1 MNTENENYFPVEPNK
16 YQFLGLNYLTK
27 GLDAKIVENV
37 NKVYVCGYRVNNEI
51 IYPFLEYLLQK
62 NSSGTEL
69 VLPSLYLPEDC
80 KDAVSL
86 VSKIDTLL
94 TLLLIGNN
102 SGFNLN
108 HNFVEC
114 YEGFCY
120 FKGDMYVFFDLTVME
135 IKLDDVYRENA
146 LWFCLIYEIFNS
158 GHVCGTKISNSV
170 VTFLFSCSIKHPFY
184 VLHDENLIQ
193 YEVPS
198 VVYVGAHEKKI
209 NFIHTFGIS
218 KKNSDSMLGPYYYF
232 TDFTNAIRQ
241 GGWSENE
248 SIDTMFGKVIT
259 DNEYGRYT
267 KGGIVRFALF
277 IGKADVK
284 MNFKTDDIDSSQ
296 IKRERLLDTNLDTNY
311 EKQTMRI
318 SDHDGLWT
326 KNYDT
331 IILED
336 LELDDGTRLKNTPMY
351 VCKEYERQC
360 PLTYHY
366 LNKKTLG
373 EKYDN
378 SSHYSI
384 M

>member
-1 MNTENENYFPVEPNK
+1 
-16 YQFLGLNYLTK
+16 
-27 GLDAKIVENV
+27 
-37 NKVYVCGYRVNNEI
+37 
-51 IYPFLEYLLQK
+51 
-62 NSSGTEL
+62 
-69 VLPSLYLPEDC
+69 
-80 KDAVSL
+80 
-86 VSKIDTLL
+86 
-94 TLLLIGNN
+94 
-102 SGFNLN
+102 
-108 HNFVEC
+108 
-114 YEGFCY
+114 
-120 FKGDMYVFFDLTVME
+120 MYVFFDLTVME
-135 IKLDDVYRENA
+135 IKLDDVYRENT

-158 GHVCGTKISNSV
+158 GHVCGTKISNIV
-170 VTFLFSCSIKHPFY
+170 VTFLFSCSIKYPFY

-193 YEVPS
+193 YEVPT
-198 VVYVGAHEKKI
+198 VVYVGAHDKKI
-209 NFIHTFGIS
+209 NFIHTFGLS
-218 KKNSDSMLGPYYYF
+218 KKNSDSILGPYYYF

-248 SIDTMFGKVIT
+248 STDTMFGKVIT

-277 IGKADVK
+277 IGKAEVK
-284 MNFKTDDIDSSQ
+284 MNFKTDDIDVSQ

-326 KNYDT
+326 KHYDT

-351 VCKEYERQC
+351 VSKEYERQC

-373 EKYDN
+373 EKYDKN
-378 SSHYSI
+378 SHYSI